1 MDEKGILEAHSQY
14 LVTNDAHT
22 ATTLYPNTSHDR
34 TSLRWQAED
43 YDIESAAATA
53 NDQKQSSQQEKA
65 ANIIDWDGPDDPE
78 MAVNWPAKKKWATV
92 ILLST
97 LTLLTPFASS
107 MFAPSISMVM
117 EDFHS
122 TNVDLASFVVSVYL
136 LGYAFGPLIIA
147 PLSELY
153 GRLPLYHTTTILF
166 IVFNVACAR
175 SVNLSMLIA
184 FRFLAG
190 LAGSCPLTV
199 GPGSIADCFKQE
211 ERGKVMAVWTLPVLL
226 GPTIGPVAGGYLSES
241 LGWRWDFWFLIIV
254 TSAVFILSLILQRE
268 TYPPTI
274 LQRRVHR
281 LRKSTGNQALQS
293 ALQSADPPKQL
304 LLASVVR
311 PTKML
316 LFSPI
321 VLGLSICTA
330 ISYGFLYLLF
340 TTMTVVF
347 EDQYG
352 ISASNVGLTYL
363 GIGVGQFIGLI
374 AFGAVSDLIL
384 KNMAKGGEM
393 KPEYRLSPLLVG
405 ASLVPIGLLW
415 YGWTAEYKAHWILPI
430 IGTVF
435 VGIGMITIFLPVTT
449 YLVDAFT
456 AYAASA
462 TAANTVFRSLG
473 GAFLPL
479 CGSRMYDALG
489 LGWGNSLLAF
499 IGIAL
504 IPVIWIFLRY
514 GERIRTHP
522 RFQLDL

>member
-1 MDEKGILEAHSQY
+1 MDKKEILEANLQSP
-14 LVTNDAHT
+14 VTKDAHT
-22 ATTLYPNTSHDR
+22 SITLHPATSYDR
-34 TSLRWQAED
+34 ARLRWQAED
-43 YDIESAAATA
+43 YDVESTAATA
-53 NDQKQSSQQEKA
+53 DDQKKSSPQEKT

-78 MAVNWPAKKKWATV
+78 MAVNWPARRKWVTV

-122 TNVDLASFVVSVYL
+122 TNADLGSFVVSVYL

-153 GRLPLYHTTTILF
+153 GRLPLYHITTVLF

-175 SVNLSMLIA
+175 SVNMPMIIA
-184 FRFLAG
+184 FRFLSG

-199 GPGSIADCFKQE
+199 GPGSIADCFKQD

-226 GPTIGPVAGGYLSES
+226 GPTIGPIAGGYLSES

-254 TSAVFILSLILQRE
+254 TSAVFILSVILQRE

-274 LQRRVHR
+274 LQRRVRR

-293 ALQSADPPKQL
+293 ALQSEDPPIKL
-304 LLASVVR
+304 LFASIVR

-374 AFGAVSDLIL
+374 AFGAVSDLIV

-393 KPEYRLSPLLVG
+393 KPEYRLSPLIVG
-405 ASLVPIGLLW
+405 SSLVPIGLLW
-415 YGWTAEYKAHWILPI
+415 YGWTAEYKTHWMVPI
-430 IGTVF
+430 IGTMF
-435 VGIGMITIFLPVTT
+435 VGIGMITIFMPVTT

-479 CGSRMYDALG
+479 CGSRMYGALG
-489 LGWGNSLLAF
+489 LSWGNSLLAF
-499 IGIAL
+499 IGLAL
-504 IPVIWIFLRY
+504 IPLIWIFLHY

>member
-1 MDEKGILEAHSQY
+1 MDEKEMLETIPQSPFTKEA
-14 LVTNDAHT
+14 
-22 ATTLYPNTSHDR
+22 DR
-34 TSLRWQAED
+34 ASFQWKAKDCDVEIAVASTD
-43 YDIESAAATA
+43 DK
-53 NDQKQSSQQEKA
+53 KQSSQQEKDV
-65 ANIIDWDGPDDPE
+65 NIIDWSGPDDPE
-78 MAVNWPAKKKWATV
+78 MAVNWPAKRKWV
-92 ILLST
+92 IILLLST

-107 MFAPSISMVM
+107 MFAPGIFLVM
-117 EDFHS
+117 EEFHS

-153 GRLPLYHTTTILF
+153 GRLPVYHIATILF

-175 SVNLSMLIA
+175 SVNLSMLIV

-211 ERGKVMAVWTLPVLL
+211 ERGKVMAIWTLPVLL

-254 TSAVFILSLILQRE
+254 TSVIFILTLIFQRE
-268 TYPPTI
+268 TYPPII
-274 LQRRVHR
+274 LKRRVRR
-281 LRKSTGNQALQS
+281 LRKLTDNQALRS
-293 ALQSADPPKQL
+293 ALQSGKSPKEL
-304 LLASVVR
+304 FLTSIVR

-321 VLGLSICTA
+321 ILCLSIYTA
-330 ISYGFLYLLF
+330 VNYGFLYLLF
-340 TTMTVVF
+340 TTMTEVF

-363 GIGVGQFIGLI
+363 GIGVGQFSGLI
-374 AFGAVSDLIL
+374 AFGAVSDLML
-384 KNMAKGGEM
+384 KRKAKDGDL
-393 KPEYRLSPLLVG
+393 KPEYRLIPLLVG
-405 ASLVPIGLLW
+405 GFLVPIGLLL
-415 YGWTAEYKAHWILPI
+415 YGWTAEYKAHWIVPI
-430 IGTVF
+430 LGTVF
-435 VGIGMITIFLPVTT
+435 VGMGMITIFVPVGT

-462 TAANTVFRSLG
+462 TAANTVLRSLG

-479 CGSRMYDALG
+479 CGTRMYDALG
-489 LGWGNSLLAF
+489 LGWGNTLLAF
-499 IGIAL
+499 IALGL

-514 GERIRTHP
+514 GEKIRTHP
-522 RFQLDL
+522 RFRLDL